1 MCIVVFACGVRLVSI
16 FRARNQDEG
25 VCTRKEINSVALEL
39 HVLDGQ
45 RLSAGGTA
53 VAINDDLSGNRL
65 VGAINGDVNAC
76 LLVDDAVTRDVVEKF
91 DGHVACHL
99 MGCIE
104 GCLEGHVLGLTY
116 LGHIVRVTDGEVTFL
131 ICSGNAGFALC
142 YKVCGNVFLR
152 ELLREVA
159 AGDGNLTGSRLG
171 NIFLNGT
178 SINTISDI
186 DRAVCCGAALSKY
199 YRIGCGE
206 CVACQVNRCCRT
218 SVLTDTITF
227 GTFC

>member
-65 VGAINGDVNAC
+65 VGAVDGDVNAC
-76 LLVDDAVTRDVVEKF
+76 LLVDDAVAGDVVEKF

-99 MGCIE
+99 MRSIE
-104 GCLEGHVLGLTY
+104 GCLETLIL
-116 LGHIVRVTDGEVTFL
+116 HIVNLGDIG
-131 ICSGNAGFALC
+131 
-142 YKVCGNVFLR
+142 
-152 ELLREVA
+152 LLH
-159 AGDGNLTGSRLG
+159 
-171 NIFLNGT
+171 
-178 SINTISDI
+178 
-186 DRAVCCGAALSKY
+186 
-199 YRIGCGE
+199 
-206 CVACQVNRCCRT
+206 
-218 SVLTDTITF
+218 DTI
-227 GTFC
+227 